1 MNKLKLIVLALAL
14 TLSAT
19 SFAADSS
26 DCEYRNDGGYNDRG
40 CHVLN
45 EERLDA
51 LEAQQDVL
59 NDALTDGTLKGVK
72 GDQGAQGESGSD
84 GQDGVEGGKGEKGD
98 TGKDGKDGTNGVDGK
113 DFGALDVL
121 SKYREGVA
129 SSAAIGTLMQAPH
142 DRSGLAVACAS
153 YESTTE
159 CAIGGSLNIDDSNH
173 MFNFNAT
180 RKIKSVGYSYHFGK

>member
-1 MNKLKLIVLALAL
+1 MNKLKLLAVTLAL

-19 SFAADSS
+19 TFAADSS

-51 LEAQQDVL
+51 LEARQDVL
-59 NDALTDGTLKGVK
+59 NDALTDDTFKGDK
-72 GDQGAQGESGSD
+72 GDQGARGVSGD
-84 GQDGVEGGKGEKGD
+84 KGD
-98 TGKDGKDGTNGVDGK
+98 TGKDGKDGTNGADGK